1 MTLKNGHKLRIS
13 FNSPVVLG
21 FAAICLISQLLKLVL
36 TDRTYQYIFSVYRA
50 RFDAMTV
57 VRLFTHVFG
66 HSGWEHFLGNMMYFL
81 ILGPMLEEKYGSK
94 RLIIII
100 AIVAAVTGLF
110 NIIIFSNTA
119 VLGASGVVFAFILL
133 SSITR
138 RDTGAIPLTFILVA
152 VLYIGQQLLQIFK
165 NDEISQLSH
174 IVGGAVGTVIGFIL
188 NARPAGAGRLS
199 K

>member
-1 MTLKNGHKLRIS
+1 MANKTGRRFRIS

-21 FAAICLISQLLKLVL
+21 FAAICLVSQLLKLVF
-36 TDRTYQYIFSVYRA
+36 TERTYQYIVSVYRS
-50 RFDAMTV
+50 RFDVMTV

-66 HSGWEHFLGNMMYFL
+66 HSGWEHFIGNMMYFL

-94 RLIIII
+94 RLIVMI
-100 AIVAAVTGLF
+100 AIVAVVTGLF
-110 NIIIFSNTA
+110 NIILFSDRA

-138 RDTGAIPLTFILVA
+138 RDTGSIPLTFLLVA

-165 NDEISQLSH
+165 NDDVSQLSH
-174 IVGGAVGTVIGFIL
+174 IVGGAVGTVIGFIME
-188 NARPAGAGRLS
+188 AHPAGRTGRLN
-199 K
+199 